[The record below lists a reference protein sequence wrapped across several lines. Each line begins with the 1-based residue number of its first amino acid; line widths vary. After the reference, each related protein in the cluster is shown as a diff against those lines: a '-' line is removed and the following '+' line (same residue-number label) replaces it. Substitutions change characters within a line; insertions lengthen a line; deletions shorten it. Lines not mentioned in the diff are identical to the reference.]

1 MLAVLR
7 NRTYRHLFAAQ
18 LIALVGTGLAT
29 VALGLLAYDIAG
41 ADAGS
46 VLGTAL
52 AIKMVAYVLIA
63 PAIGAIADRLPR
75 RALMVTADL
84 TRAGV
89 ALFLPFVD
97 QVWQVYLLVFLLQ
110 SASAAFTPT
119 FQAVIPD
126 VLPAER
132 DYTQA
137 LSMSRLAYDLES
149 LFSPALAAALLS
161 VITYNWLFTGTMLGF
176 LASAALVVSAVLPK
190 QTASTAPRTGGA
202 YAKATAGTRLF
213 FAVPQL
219 RALLALNLAVAA
231 ASAMVTVNSVV
242 YVRDF
247 LGLSAGVVPVALG
260 SYGAGSMIVALVL
273 PRVLERVSDRAVMLR
288 GALLLGLVFAGLGAI
303 TAAQNGGWRWPAL
316 LVVWAAFG
324 AACSMVLTPTGRLI
338 RRSAPADER
347 TAAFAAQF
355 SLSHSSWLLT
365 YPLAGWLGAEAGLQ
379 AAVIALGVI
388 AVVASLLAMRLWP
401 AREPVAI
408 EHEHTGLHD
417 DHPHLTDATR
427 AAAGWRHSHGIAVD
441 ELHPTTAPRVTSS
454 AVGS

>member
-18 LIALVGTGLAT
+18 VIALVGTGLAT

-41 ADAGS
+41 GDAGS

-63 PAIGAIADRLPR
+63 PAIGAVADRLPR
-75 RALMVTADL
+75 RALMVAADL

-89 ALFLPFVD
+89 ALLLPFVD
-97 QVWQVYLLVFLLQ
+97 QVWQVYVLVFLLQ
-110 SASAAFTPT
+110 SASAAFTPA

-126 VLPAER
+126 VLPGER

-137 LSMSRLAYDLES
+137 LSLSRLAYDLES
-149 LFSPALAAALLS
+149 LFSPALAAALLT
-161 VITYNWLFTGTMLGF
+161 VVTYNWLFTGTVLGF
-176 LASAALVVSAVLPK
+176 LASSALVVSVLLPK
-190 QTASTAPRTGGA
+190 PAATGSTRPGRVHAR
-202 YAKATAGTRLF
+202 ATAGTRLF
-213 FAVPQL
+213 FTVPQL

-242 YVRDF
+242 YVRDV
-247 LGLSAGVVPVALG
+247 LDRPAGAVPLALG
-260 SYGAGSMIVALVL
+260 AYGAGSMAVALAL
-273 PRVLERVSDRAVMLR
+273 PRVLEKVPERAVMLR

-303 TAAQNGGWRWPAL
+303 TAAGSGSWRWPAL

-324 AACSMVLTPTGRLI
+324 AACSMVLTPTGRLV
-338 RRSAPADER
+338 RRAAPAEER

-355 SLSHSSWLLT
+355 SLSHSCWLLT

-379 AAVIALGVI
+379 AAVVTLGAIAL
-388 AVVASLLAMRLWP
+388 AASAGAARLWP
-401 AREPVAI
+401 SPR
-408 EHEHTGLHD
+408 
-417 DHPHLTDATR
+417 R
-427 AAAGWRHSHGIAVD
+427 AAVGYGPAVSPRP
-441 ELHPTTAPRVTSS
+441 LTTARRM
-454 AVGS
+454 AHDR